1 MEKQYEN
8 IPDSLIILNNICID
22 RDIWERLEE
31 YWRKEDE
38 DSGREIDSN
47 IQEAIKE
54 YLDKRKGLIKKN
66 KQKRRVV

>member
-1 MEKQYEN
+1 MEKECDN

-22 RDIWERLEE
+22 RDVWERLEE

-54 YLDKRKGLIKKN
+54 YLDKRK
-66 KQKRRVV
+66 

>member
-1 MEKQYEN
+1 MEKEFDN

-22 RDIWERLEE
+22 RDVWDRLEK

-54 YLDKRKGLIKKN
+54 YLEKRK
-66 KQKRRVV
+66 